1 MLETQPSG
9 AELVALARARLADE
23 LRALDA
29 LSGAALWQRLIQ
41 STPKPAVSRGALVHY
56 IRRALEAG
64 ETTEAE
70 ALFIALTLRIEGLT
84 QQWIRRTV
92 LSARL
97 TLAAAD
103 WREHAADLAQE
114 HTLRLWSAVTR
125 ADGAAWELFFGRALA
140 YMQRHIADT
149 WRRRTRSQ
157 APPISLGQFL
167 TSEDEQ
173 VELALSA
180 PEQSDE
186 LSQVELSDL
195 RALVARL
202 PERERLVIVLRY
214 WACASED
221 VIAEALGGVTTRTVR
236 GLLTRAYALLR
247 VAYSGGEFAT
257 QIAGEAG
264 ADEKAASEDEFQGAS
279 DVE

>member
-9 AELVALARARLADE
+9 AELVELARARLADE

-29 LSGAALWQRLIQ
+29 LAGAALWQRLIQ
-41 STPKPAVSRGALVHY
+41 STPQPGVSRGALVHY
-56 IRRALEAG
+56 IRRALEADA
-64 ETTEAE
+64 TTEAE

-97 TLAAAD
+97 TLTTDD

-114 HTLRLWSAVTR
+114 HTLRLWAAITR
-125 ADGAAWELFFGRALA
+125 TDMTAWELFFGRALA
-140 YMQRHIADT
+140 YMQRHIADA
-149 WRRRTRSQ
+149 WRRRMRPQ
-157 APPISLGQFL
+157 APAISLGRFQ
-167 TSEDEQ
+167 SHEDEQ
-173 VELALSA
+173 PESALSA
-180 PEQSDE
+180 PQQLDE

-202 PERERLVIVLRY
+202 PERERLVVVLRY
-214 WACASED
+214 WGSASED

-236 GLLTRAYALLR
+236 ALLTRAHARLR
-247 VAYSGGEFAT
+247 AAYSGGDFAASP
-257 QIAGEAG
+257 AGEAD
-264 ADEKAASEDEFQGAS
+264 ADDESASENEFQGAG
-279 DVE
+279 DVK

>member
-29 LSGAALWQRLIQ
+29 LGEAALWQRLIQ
-41 STPKPAVSRGALVHY
+41 LTPQPVVSRGALVHY

-64 ETTEAE
+64 EATEAE

-92 LSARL
+92 ISAG
-97 TLAAAD
+97 LALAVAD
-103 WREHAADLAQE
+103 WREYAADLAQE
-114 HTLRLWSAVTR
+114 HTLRLWSAVIR
-125 ADGAAWELFFGRALA
+125 VEGAAWELFFGRALA

-149 WRRRTRSQ
+149 WRRRTR
-157 APPISLGQFL
+157 PHTMPISLGTFL

-173 VELALSA
+173 TESALSA
-180 PEQSDE
+180 PEQLDE

-214 WACASED
+214 WAGANED

-247 VAYSGGEFAT
+247 AAYSGGEFTAPL
-257 QIAGEAG
+257 AGEAH
-264 ADEKAASEDEFQGAS
+264 ASEDEFQGAS